1 MAVKLACVRSVLT
14 AACVVAAALA
24 ATACVVRNPVVTR
37 PPPIGRE
44 LVELDRARA
53 EGLLSDEEYG
63 VFRARLLAG
72 LARLDTQEIDS
83 RTGEARFEL
92 ERTQGGAR

>member
-1 MAVKLACVRSVLT
+1 MAMASCVRKYRV
-14 AACVVAAALA
+14 AACMLPAWLIAAG
-24 ATACVVRNPVVTR
+24 CVVRNPVVTR
-37 PPPIGRE
+37 PPPVGRE

-63 VFRARLLAG
+63 VFRARLLAA
-72 LARLDTQEIDS
+72 LARLDAEAIDS